1 MQNFYAWSVSI
12 GAHAAVLGVLFFYAN
27 DLFSHEKDKKT
38 QTLCCDIRLAKQE
51 IVEKESLPQSN
62 NIQKSQIKENRD
74 TPQPK
79 KIDKEK
85 EQDVVSQPIGEQK
98 SADTSKNPGS
108 LETKPKE
115 CEASHEIKPTQQKSA
130 SASVVSDDEKK
141 RFLGLLRQTISKNI
155 IYPVTARRRGVEGEV
170 LVRFVLRA
178 DGTLGDIH
186 VEGGNPIFHQSAINA
201 LSSTT
206 VKPPSALA
214 LPLQITLT
222 LSFKLDA
229 PI

>member
-1 MQNFYAWSVSI
+1 
-12 GAHAAVLGVLFFYAN
+12 
-27 DLFSHEKDKKT
+27 
-38 QTLCCDIRLAKQE
+38 
-51 IVEKESLPQSN
+51 LPQSD
-62 NIQKSQIKENRD
+62 NIQKSQTK

-79 KIDKEK
+79 KIAKTE
-85 EQDVVSQPIGEQK
+85 EQNVISQAPSAQK
-98 SADTSKNPGS
+98 SADTPKSVGA

-115 CEASHEIKPTQQKSA
+115 REALNEIKPTQQKSSQV
-130 SASVVSDDEKK
+130 SAVSDDEKK

-155 IYPVTARRRGVEGEV
+155 VYPVTARRRGMEGEV
-170 LVRFVLRA
+170 SARFVLQP
-178 DGTLGDIH
+178 DGTLGNIH
-186 VEGGNPIFHQSAINA
+186 IEGGNPIFHQPAINA

-206 VKPPSALA
+206 VKPPSALT

>member
-12 GAHAAVLGVLFFYAN
+12 GAHAAVLAVLLFYAN
-27 DLFSHEKDKKT
+27 DLFSHEKEKKI
-38 QTLCCDIRLAKQE
+38 QTLRCDIVLAKQE
-51 IVEKESLPQSN
+51 IVEKESLPQSD
-62 NIQKSQIKENRD
+62 NIQKSQTK

-79 KIDKEK
+79 KIAKTE
-85 EQDVVSQPIGEQK
+85 EQNIISQAP
-98 SADTSKNPGS
+98 SAQSVGV
-108 LETKPKE
+108 LEAKPKE
-115 CEASHEIKPTQQKSA
+115 REASQEIKPTQQKSA
-130 SASVVSDDEKK
+130 SVSAVSDDEKK

-155 IYPVTARRRGVEGEV
+155 IYPVTARRRGIEGEV
-170 LVRFVLRA
+170 SARFVLQP
-178 DGTLGDIH
+178 DGTLGNIH
-186 VEGGNPIFHQSAINA
+186 IEGGNPIFHQSAINA

>member
-1 MQNFYAWSVSI
+1 MQNLYAWSISI
-12 GAHAAVLGVLFFYAN
+12 GAHAAVLSFLLFYAN
-27 DLFSHEKDKKT
+27 DLFSHEKEKRI
-38 QTLCCDIRLAKQE
+38 QTLCCDIVLAKQE

-62 NIQKSQIKENRD
+62 NIQKSQTKESRN

-79 KIDKEK
+79 KIAKTE
-85 EQDVVSQPIGEQK
+85 EQNIISQAP
-98 SADTSKNPGS
+98 SAQSVGV
-108 LETKPKE
+108 LEAKPKE
-115 CEASHEIKPTQQKSA
+115 REASQEIKPTQQKSA
-130 SASVVSDDEKK
+130 SVSAVSDDEKK

-155 IYPVTARRRGVEGEV
+155 IYPVTARRRGMEGEV
-170 LVRFVLRA
+170 SARFVLQP
-178 DGTLGDIH
+178 DGTLGNIH
-186 VEGGNPIFHQSAINA
+186 IEGGNPIFHQPAINA

-206 VKPPSALA
+206 VKPPSAIT